1 MVLFKKNLK
10 YEQMFSNCIEREVGM
25 PYKLSASIDALYACE
40 PNLSQ
45 IERPFMVSTVSA
57 GFPSPADGS
66 IDKTLD
72 LNELLIR
79 QPTATFFV
87 RVKGNSMRDAGILD
101 GDLVVVERG
110 EQPKNQDVVLAVVD
124 GEFTIKR
131 WVQSSQGV
139 VLIAENPEYPN
150 IDLAQFIDWEVWGVV
165 RYAIHSCTGRPVE
178 DG

>member
-1 MVLFKKNLK
+1 
-10 YEQMFSNCIEREVGM
+10 
-25 PYKLSASIDALYACE
+25 
-40 PNLSQ
+40 
-45 IERPFMVSTVSA
+45 MVSTVSA

-72 LNELLIR
+72 LNELLVR
-79 QPTATFFV
+79 QPTSTFFV

-101 GDLVVVERG
+101 GDMVVVERG
-110 EQPKNQDVVLAVVD
+110 EHPKNRDVVLAIVN

-131 WVQSSQGV
+131 WVQSSQEV
-139 VLIAENPEYPN
+139 VLLAENPEYPN
-150 IDLAQFIDWEVWGVV
+150 IVLDGYLDWEVWGVV

>member
-1 MVLFKKNLK
+1 
-10 YEQMFSNCIEREVGM
+10 M
-25 PYKLSASIDALYACE
+25 PYKLSSSIEAMYACE
-40 PNLSQ
+40 EHLSQ
-45 IERPFMVSTVSA
+45 IEQPLMVSTVST

-72 LNELLIR
+72 LNELLVR
-79 QPTATFFV
+79 QPTSTFFV

-101 GDLVVVERG
+101 GDMVVVERG
-110 EQPKNQDVVLAVVD
+110 EHPKNRDVVLAIVN

-131 WVQSSQGV
+131 WVQSSQEV
-139 VLIAENPEYPN
+139 VLLAENPEYPN
-150 IDLAQFIDWEVWGVV
+150 IVLDGYLDWEVWGVV